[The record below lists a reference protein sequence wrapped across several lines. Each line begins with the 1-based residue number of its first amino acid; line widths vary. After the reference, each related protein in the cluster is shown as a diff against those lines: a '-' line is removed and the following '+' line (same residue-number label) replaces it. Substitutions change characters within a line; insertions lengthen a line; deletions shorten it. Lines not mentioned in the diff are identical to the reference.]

1 MQEPECCPWNE
12 VERHSRPAGNREV
25 ARDRLSVLAR
35 MPDAQDVDARLP
47 DLVAHRVTTHDDP
60 TYLQRV
66 ELLEPFADSRVLD
79 QPQSGRRQGSN
90 RSEERRVGKECG
102 SPCRSRWATIH

>member
-1 MQEPECCPWNE
+1 MQDPECCPWNE

-47 DLVAHRVTTHDDP
+47 ALVAHRVTTHDDP

-66 ELLEPFADSRVLD
+66 EPLQPFAESRVLPH
-79 QPQSGRRQGSN
+79 PQTRARQGSN
-90 RSEERRVGKECG
+90 GTGGRFSVQQKEEL
-102 SPCRSRWATIH
+102 